1 LKELWKINRYGST
14 VIPFICSLKAGK
26 IQIPD
31 NVAQHQF
38 FDHKR
43 APLDLILALDISG
56 SMAGSKLKL
65 LKEAVKLI
73 MNQLNDKD
81 RISIVTFNNRAQR
94 ITPLQLLTTYNKG
107 KITQKL
113 NSVKASGGTNIA
125 EAMDICFNI
134 FK

>member
-1 LKELWKINRYGST
+1 
-14 VIPFICSLKAGK
+14 
-26 IQIPD
+26 
-31 NVAQHQF
+31 
-38 FDHKR
+38 
-43 APLDLILALDISG
+43 
-56 SMAGSKLKL
+56 MAGSKLKL